1 MPSYDIQTNPV
12 EITLTSNV
20 IDPVFINVQDDTDY
34 IINRTVVLY
43 PCDESALQEVEKSV
57 VF

>member
-1 MPSYDIQTNPV
+1 MSYDIQTNPV
-12 EITLTSNV
+12 QVTATSNV
-20 IDPVFINVQDDTDY
+20 IDITFINVQDDTDY

-43 PCDESALQEVEKSV
+43 PGDESVLQEVEKSV